1 MFLISDYI
9 FLANDLAD
17 EDPEFFVKA
26 RNAFSALEN
35 GDEDNLDMCRVLT
48 IKELQNELFAH
59 QGICRVL
66 QIVSKLTVP
75 RGYVVFY
82 KLLANSPLLLL

>member
-1 MFLISDYI
+1 M
-9 FLANDLAD
+9 
-17 EDPEFFVKA
+17 
-26 RNAFSALEN
+26 
-35 GDEDNLDMCRVLT
+35 T
-48 IKELQNELFAH
+48 IIHHKGMRYKLQNELFAH